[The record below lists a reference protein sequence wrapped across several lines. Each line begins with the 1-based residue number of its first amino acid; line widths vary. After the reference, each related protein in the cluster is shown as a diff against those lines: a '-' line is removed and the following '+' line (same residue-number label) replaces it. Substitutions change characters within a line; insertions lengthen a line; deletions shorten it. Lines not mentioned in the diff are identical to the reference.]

1 MNRKRKLKVFYFI
14 FVGISCFG
22 PSAKAAQIEASKSF
36 SKQFMERHRIP
47 TARFETFTDPS
58 KANEHIN
65 R

>member
-1 MNRKRKLKVFYFI
+1 LKLLYIYI
-14 FVGISCFG
+14 FVGIRCFG

-58 KANEHIN
+58 KAMEHIN